1 VFEVSAIE
9 ARRML
14 WISYIALIGLA
25 TAAASV
31 SAHQGH
37 AAKSP
42 KPEAAASA
50 TPSLEPEEAVAPEPT
65 PAPLQIDPKLA
76 LTTHLHNKVVHF
88 PIALGAAGAVL
99 LLLSYRWPQFGA
111 GARLLLVV
119 AALAAWVAAR
129 SGHAQ
134 AADLEGGGLDIW
146 LERHEDFGNWTTWAL
161 TLTALIALVKR
172 ARPVQWL
179 FALLVL
185 ALLSATG
192 FLGGILAHPPV

>member
-1 VFEVSAIE
+1 MSAIG
-9 ARRML
+9 ARQRL
-14 WISYIALIGLA
+14 PLA
-25 TAAASV
+25 CLASLSLVAAAV
-31 SAHQGH
+31 ASAHQGH
-37 AAKSP
+37 AAASP
-42 KPEAAASA
+42 KADAAGTAA
-50 TPSLEPEEAVAPEPT
+50 PSPDSREEAVAPEPT
-65 PAPLQIDPKLA
+65 PSPLQIDLKAALA
-76 LTTHLHNKVVHF
+76 THPHNKVVHF

-119 AALAAWVAAR
+119 AALSAWVAAR

-146 LERHEDFGNWTTWAL
+146 LERHEGFGDWTTWAL
-161 TLTALIALVKR
+161 TLTAAIVLVRR

-179 FALLVL
+179 FAVLVL
-185 ALLSATG
+185 ILLSVTG